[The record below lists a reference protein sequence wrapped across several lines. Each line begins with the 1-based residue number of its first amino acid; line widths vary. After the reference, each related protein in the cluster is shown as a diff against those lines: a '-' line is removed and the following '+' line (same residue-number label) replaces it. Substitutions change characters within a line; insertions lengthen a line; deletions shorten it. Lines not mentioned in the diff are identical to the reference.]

1 MAGYSWR
8 RSVLKVARILVTG
21 GAGYV
26 GSVCCLQL
34 LERGHQVAVVD
45 DLSTGHREAVPE
57 GAVLHQVDI
66 GDRAAMAKVFAA
78 DRFDAVFHFAAKALI
93 PESVSNPGLFFDSN
107 VASGIALLEAVRS
120 AGIRKFVFS
129 SSAAVYGNPHSTP
142 IDEDHPK
149 NPVNSY
155 GETKLMLERALYWY
169 AMAYGWTVVAFRY
182 FNACGATTAIGE
194 DHCPETH
201 IIPLLLE
208 TAAGERDFF
217 EIYGYDYSTVD
228 GTCLRDYVH
237 VLDIAEAHLLALQL
251 QGPPGLSAYNIGTGT
266 SYSVRQVCRVVE
278 QELSR
283 KVAVKDG
290 NRRDGDP
297 AILCASPQRLMRE
310 LGWRPRFSDL
320 QNIVRTAWEWK
331 QQHPQGYAAPEPE
344 PAVLS
349 RS

>member
-1 MAGYSWR
+1 
-8 RSVLKVARILVTG
+8 VAKILVTG

-34 LERGHQVAVVD
+34 LQRGHQVTVVD
-45 DLSTGHREAVPE
+45 DLSTGHAAAIPP
-57 GAVLHQVDI
+57 GAVLHQLDI
-66 GDRAAMAKVFAA
+66 GNRDEMARVLAA

-93 PESVSNPGLFFDSN
+93 PESVSNPGAFFDSN
-107 VASGIALLEAVRS
+107 VASGIALLEAVRA

-142 IDEDHPK
+142 IDEEHPK
-149 NPVNSY
+149 DPVNSY
-155 GETKLMLERALYWY
+155 GETKLMLERVLNWY
-169 AMAYGWTVVAFRY
+169 ARAYGWTVVAFRY
-182 FNACGATTAIGE
+182 FNACGATATIGE

-208 TAAGERDFF
+208 TAAGKRDCF
-217 EIYGYDYSTVD
+217 EIYGHDYPTPD

-237 VLDIAEAHLLALQL
+237 VMDIAEAHMLALGVQEK
-251 QGPPGLSAYNIGTGT
+251 PGFFAYNIGTGT

-278 QELSR
+278 KELER
-283 KVAVKDG
+283 NVAVKLSP
-290 NRRDGDP
+290 RRHGDP
-297 AILCASPQRLMRE
+297 AVLCASPQRLARE

-320 QNIVRTAWEWK
+320 QNIIRTAWEWRRK
-331 QQHPQGYAAPEPE
+331 YPQGYGIMEAE

-349 RS
+349 RF